1 MLQVVF
7 QRRIFTALSWLK
19 NIRKDQDEEKKQK
32 NPENR
37 GRKWAYLILAALIVF
52 AMPLADKTLQHYIEV
67 VIERTENGQH
77 RISDT
82 ESEAETESESI
93 TGSVTELSQGR

>member
-1 MLQVVF
+1 M
-7 QRRIFTALSWLK
+7 K
-19 NIRKDQDEEKKQK
+19 KKKQK

-82 ESEAETESESI
+82 ESESESI

>member
-1 MLQVVF
+1 
-7 QRRIFTALSWLK
+7 
-19 NIRKDQDEEKKQK
+19 
-32 NPENR
+32 
-37 GRKWAYLILAALIVF
+37 
-52 AMPLADKTLQHYIEV
+52 MPLADKTLQHYIEV

>member
-1 MLQVVF
+1 M
-7 QRRIFTALSWLK
+7 K
-19 NIRKDQDEEKKQK
+19 KKKQK

-52 AMPLADKTLQHYIEV
+52 AMPLADKTLQHYLEV

>member
-1 MLQVVF
+1 M
-7 QRRIFTALSWLK
+7 K
-19 NIRKDQDEEKKQK
+19 KKKQK

-93 TGSVTELSQGR
+93 TGSVTELEEKRIKKQSSSRLPRQWSL

>member
-1 MLQVVF
+1 MLAGIF

-19 NIRKDQDEEKKQK
+19 NIRKDQDEEEKTEK
-32 NPENR
+32 PENR